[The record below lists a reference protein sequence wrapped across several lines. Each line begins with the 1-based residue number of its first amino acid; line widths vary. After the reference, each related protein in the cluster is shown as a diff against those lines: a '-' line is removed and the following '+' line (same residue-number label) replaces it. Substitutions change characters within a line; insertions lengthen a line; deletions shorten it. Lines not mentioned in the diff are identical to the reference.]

1 MTFDDACILD
11 EIARFIDIVPDVSTS
26 IVNLGSDFV
35 NQLRIDDFNV
45 VNKLTRIEQALV
57 YIKNCLVIDTEFDIS
72 DSELV
77 LLVNDAFFVLANND
91 QASCQLQSLT
101 PRISYGKKGRPERL
115 KTRIEI
121 PEYKFEL
128 QLEGPTQMRFVLHTL
143 SDIPLD
149 TEFLVYRGMYS
160 LVSSDR
166 QLNRFTQRVPF
177 RKNFFFDDRSLQLD
191 LCNCITKCPGT
202 YHLVVD
208 ASTYGDQSRFVA
220 IEDTLHIANAEFIVR
235 QKNESE
241 IELVMKA
248 ISTIRKGDRIT
259 VTHTTTPY
267 THSIER
273 RKRKGYSNFAS

>member
-1 MTFDDACILD
+1 MTFDDAYILD

-26 IVNLGSDFV
+26 ITLGSDFV

-57 YIKNCLVIDTEFDIS
+57 YIKNCLVIDAELDIS

-91 QASCQLQSLT
+91 QASCQLQSRI
-101 PRISYGKKGRPERL
+101 PRISHGKKGRPERL
-115 KTRIEI
+115 KTCIEV
-121 PEYKFEL
+121 PEYRFEL
-128 QLEGPTQMRFVLHTL
+128 QLERPTQMRFVLHTL
-143 SDIPLD
+143 SDIPAG
-149 TEFLVYRGMYS
+149 TEFLVYRGVYS

-177 RKNFFFDDRSLQLD
+177 SENFFVDDRSLQLD
-191 LCNCITKCPGT
+191 ICNCITTCPGT

-208 ASTYGDQSRFVA
+208 ASTCGDQSRFVA

-241 IELVMKA
+241 IELVIKS
-248 ISTIRKGDRIT
+248 IWNIYQGDRIT
-259 VTHTTTPY
+259 ITQTTTPY
-267 THSIER
+267 THWIEG
-273 RKRKGYSNFAS
+273 RKRGCSNFAS